1 MKEFMTEG
9 NEEDSSIEY
18 IIIENGEEK
27 MVENED
33 IIESASRKDTKKND
47 TEKIDI
53 KKSQKRKFQK
63 ETTNQ
68 KIASQKISK
77 ELVKEIMEY
86 VLIFLIALIVM
97 LLLNNFII
105 INARIPS
112 ASMEDTVMTGD
123 RLIGNRLAYKNDI
136 PQRFDVIIFKFPDNE
151 SELYIKRIIGL
162 PGETVTIT
170 GGKVYINDSTTP
182 LDDSFTKEIPAT
194 TSFGPYY
201 VPSNSY
207 FVMGDNRNN
216 SYDSR
221 YWSHTFVKSEQ
232 ILGKAMFRYYPFN
245 KISKVD

>member
-1 MKEFMTEG
+1 MKELMTE
-9 NEEDSSIEY
+9 EQEADSSIEY
-18 IIIENGEEK
+18 IFIENGEEK
-27 MVENED
+27 KNENND
-33 IIESASRKDTKKND
+33 IIESASKK
-47 TEKIDI
+47 DI
-53 KKSQKRKFQK
+53 KKSRKRKMK
-63 ETTNQ
+63 KNIYN
-68 KIASQKISK
+68 KKISK
-77 ELVKEIMEY
+77 ELMKEMVEY
-86 VLIFLIALIVM
+86 VLIFLIALVVM
-97 LLLNNFII
+97 LFLNNFII

-151 SELYIKRIIGL
+151 SELYIKRVIGL

-170 GGKVYINDSTTP
+170 DGKVYINDSTTP
-182 LDDSFTKEIPAT
+182 LDDSFTKEIPAS

-201 VPSNSY
+201 VPSNCY

-221 YWSHTFVKSEQ
+221 YWTHTFVKSEQ

>member
-1 MKEFMTEG
+1 MKELMTE
-9 NEEDSSIEY
+9 EQEADSSIEY
-18 IIIENGEEK
+18 IFIENGEEK
-27 MVENED
+27 KNENND
-33 IIESASRKDTKKND
+33 IIESASKK
-47 TEKIDI
+47 DI
-53 KKSQKRKFQK
+53 KKSRKRKMK
-63 ETTNQ
+63 KNIYN
-68 KIASQKISK
+68 KKISK
-77 ELVKEIMEY
+77 ELMKEMVEY
-86 VLIFLIALIVM
+86 VLIFLIALVVM
-97 LLLNNFII
+97 LFLNNFII

-170 GGKVYINDSTTP
+170 DGKVYINDSTTP
-182 LDDSFTKEIPAT
+182 LDDSFTKEIPAS

-201 VPSNSY
+201 VPSNCY

-221 YWSHTFVKSEQ
+221 YWTHTFVKSEQ

>member
-1 MKEFMTEG
+1 MKTMKEFMTE
-9 NEEDSSIEY
+9 EKEADSSIEY

-27 MVENED
+27 KIEND
-33 IIESASRKDTKKND
+33 DIESVSNKDTKK
-47 TEKIDI
+47 
-53 KKSQKRKFQK
+53 SPKRKSK
-63 ETTNQ
+63 K
-68 KIASQKISK
+68 KIYKKKISK
-77 ELVKEIMEY
+77 ELIKEILEY
-86 VLIFLIALIVM
+86 VLIFLIALVAM

-170 GGKVYINDSTTP
+170 DGKVYINDSTTP
-182 LDDSFTKEIPAT
+182 LDDSFTKEIPDST
-194 TSFGPYY
+194 NFGPYY
-201 VPSNSY
+201 VPSNCY

-221 YWSHTFVKSEQ
+221 YWIHTFVTSEQ
-232 ILGKAMFRYYPFN
+232 ILGKAMFRYYPFS
-245 KISKVD
+245 KISKVE

>member
-1 MKEFMTEG
+1 
-9 NEEDSSIEY
+9 
-18 IIIENGEEK
+18 
-27 MVENED
+27 MV
-33 IIESASRKDTKKND
+33 
-47 TEKIDI
+47 
-53 KKSQKRKFQK
+53 
-63 ETTNQ
+63 
-68 KIASQKISK
+68 
-77 ELVKEIMEY
+77 EY
-86 VLIFLIALIVM
+86 VLIFLIALVVM
-97 LLLNNFII
+97 LLLNKFII

-170 GGKVYINDSTTP
+170 DGKVYINDSTTP
-182 LDDSFTKEIPAT
+182 LDDSFTKEIPAS

-201 VPSNSY
+201 VPSNCY

-221 YWSHTFVKSEQ
+221 YWTHTFVKSEQ

>member
-1 MKEFMTEG
+1 MKTWKSLWPKKK
-9 NEEDSSIEY
+9 EDSSIEY

-27 MVENED
+27 KNENKD
-33 IIESASRKDTKKND
+33 NIESESDKNADKSRKRK
-47 TEKIDI
+47 I
-53 KKSQKRKFQK
+53 KKRIKNK
-63 ETTNQ
+63 
-68 KIASQKISK
+68 KISK
-77 ELVKEIMEY
+77 ELIKEIVEY
-86 VLIFLIALIVM
+86 VLIFLIALVVM
-97 LLLNNFII
+97 LLLNKYII

-182 LDDSFTKEIPAT
+182 LDDSLPKKSLLQPVSDHIMFHQTATLSWATIETTPTIPVT
-194 TSFGPYY
+194 GLYLC
-201 VPSNSY
+201 
-207 FVMGDNRNN
+207 
-216 SYDSR
+216 
-221 YWSHTFVKSEQ
+221 KSEQ

-245 KISKVD
+245 KISKVE

>member
-68 KIASQKISK
+68 KIANRKISK

-86 VLIFLIALIVM
+86 VLIFLIALVVM

-105 INARIPS
+105 IKRKS
-112 ASMEDTVMTGD
+112 LVF
-123 RLIGNRLAYKNDI
+123 
-136 PQRFDVIIFKFPDNE
+136 RF
-151 SELYIKRIIGL
+151 
-162 PGETVTIT
+162 
-170 GGKVYINDSTTP
+170 
-182 LDDSFTKEIPAT
+182 
-194 TSFGPYY
+194 
-201 VPSNSY
+201 
-207 FVMGDNRNN
+207 
-216 SYDSR
+216 
-221 YWSHTFVKSEQ
+221 
-232 ILGKAMFRYYPFN
+232 
-245 KISKVD
+245 

>member
-33 IIESASRKDTKKND
+33 I
-47 TEKIDI
+47 

-68 KIASQKISK
+68 KIANRKISK

-86 VLIFLIALIVM
+86 VLIFLIALVVM